1 MKEIILNH
9 PMVTHK
15 LSVLRDKNTSTKE
28 FREIISE
35 LAILLCY
42 EATKDIKQLAKFE
55 NSQITI
61 ENIEALDEI
70 TNLIFPVAYVM
81 TKEADATQITDY
93 EGFLK
98 SIDDIYSDGVDW
110 ISSVILFA
118 CSPISGQL
126 QNIKTTAK

>member
-1 MKEIILNH
+1 MQKKIKIGNKEYLMSASAFTQFAYKNETGRSFLN
-9 PMVTHK
+9 
-15 LSVLRDKNTSTKE
+15 
-28 FREIISE
+28 
-35 LAILLCY
+35 
-42 EATKDIKQLAKFE
+42 DIKQLAKFE

-81 TKEADATQITDY
+81 TKEADSTQITDY

-98 SIDDIYSDGVDW
+98 SIDDIYSYGVDW
-110 ISSVILFA
+110 ISSVILLA

-126 QNIKTTAK
+126 QNIKTTTK

>member
-1 MKEIILNH
+1 MQKKIKIGNKEYL
-9 PMVTHK
+9 MSASALTQFAY
-15 LSVLRDKNTSTKE
+15 KNETGRS
-28 FREIISE
+28 F
-35 LAILLCY
+35 LQ
-42 EATKDIKQLAKFE
+42 DIKQLAKFE

-81 TKEADATQITDY
+81 TKEADSTQITDY

-110 ISSVILFA
+110 ISSVILLA

-126 QNIKTTAK
+126 QNIKTTTK